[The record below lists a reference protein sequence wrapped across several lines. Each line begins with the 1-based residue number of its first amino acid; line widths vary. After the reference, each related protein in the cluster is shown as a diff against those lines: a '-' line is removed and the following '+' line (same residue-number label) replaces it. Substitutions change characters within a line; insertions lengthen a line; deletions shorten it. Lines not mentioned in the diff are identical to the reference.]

1 MRSLNKSKNLAAL
14 FLVSG
19 LGLILGGCACLN
31 TPEPEKET
39 IDPYEPLNRAIFKL
53 NKKADTYVIK
63 PVATAY
69 NKTLPDTIRG
79 RVSNFFDNLRDITT
93 SANDILQGKFG
104 QFAHDASR
112 FVINSTVGI
121 LGTFDPASHLGLE
134 KNKEDFG
141 QTLAVWGYENSAY
154 LVLPLLGPSTVR
166 DTAGMAVD
174 FNALSIWPFI
184 ESDKAKYGLLGLDLL
199 DIRAQLLKTEDVI
212 TSLAVDEYVFMRDAY
227 LQRRKYL
234 ISDGK
239 SAENLPNDI
248 TENDPEAPTD
258 TKSESGAVTTTPS
271 AEAFPGEGSEE
282 IVQ

>member
-1 MRSLNKSKNLAAL
+1 MKCLKNSRTRTILLAWGIS
-14 FLVSG
+14 FT
-19 LGLILGGCACLN
+19 LGGCACIR

-39 IDPYEPLNRAIFKL
+39 IDPYESVNRAVFKF
-53 NKKADTYVIK
+53 NKHADKYVLK

-69 NKTLPDTIRG
+69 SKTLPDTVQS
-79 RVSNFFDNLRDITT
+79 RVSHFFDNLREVTT

-112 FVINSTVGI
+112 FVINSTIGI
-121 LGTFDPASHLGLE
+121 LGTFDPATHLGLE

-154 LVLPLLGPSTVR
+154 LVLPILGSSTVR
-166 DTAGMAVD
+166 DMAGMAVD
-174 FNALSIWPFI
+174 FNALSIWPLVD
-184 ESDKAKYGLLGLDLL
+184 SDKVKYTLVGIDLL
-199 DIRAQLLKTEDVI
+199 DIRAQQIKNENI
-212 TSLAVDEYVFMRDAY
+212 IKSLAVDEYIFNRDAY

-239 SAENLPNDI
+239 I
-248 TENDPEAPTD
+248 PELAPEWAIKTS
-258 TKSESGAVTTTPS
+258 SEKTGA
-271 AEAFPGEGSEE
+271 ADDFPGESDNQE